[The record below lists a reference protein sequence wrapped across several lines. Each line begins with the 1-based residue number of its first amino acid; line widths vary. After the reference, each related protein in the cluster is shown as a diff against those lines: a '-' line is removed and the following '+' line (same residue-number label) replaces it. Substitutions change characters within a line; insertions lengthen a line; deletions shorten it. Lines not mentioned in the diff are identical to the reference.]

1 MSKTESHFAGP
12 KMGKKF
18 LQQQLIRHKD
28 KNLMG
33 QTEHSAIAP
42 NLEDQQFNAIY
53 AQNNNILITMEI

>member
-1 MSKTESHFAGP
+1 
-12 KMGKKF
+12 
-18 LQQQLIRHKD
+18 
-28 KNLMG
+28 MG